1 MEHGTFC
8 PLALFTSGGWGPS
21 ASVAFKRLADLLS
34 KKRGEP
40 YQLTMRYLRLKISF
54 SLVRSAHMC
63 YRGARSSSNHPIF
76 DDAIP
81 LDMIAVEA
89 KIRD

>member
-8 PLALFTSGGWGPS
+8 PLVLSTSGGWGPS
-21 ASVAFKRLADLLS
+21 ASVAFRRLVDVLS
-34 KKRGEP
+34 KKRGKA

-54 SLVRSAHMC
+54 SLVQSAHIC
-63 YRGARSSSNHPIF
+63 LRGARSTSNHPIF

-81 LDMIAVEA
+81 LDMIAGEA